1 VAAGLPAAAAD
12 SAVEVEVSA
21 VVDQAEVGDVAVR
34 TKEFLSKVD
43 HDRIVQA
50 IRKAESRTSGQIRIY
65 LQRGKLKGD
74 PLLSAQKRF
83 SQLGMHD
90 TKDRNA
96 VLIYVVP
103 RAHKFAVIG
112 DKAVH
117 EKCGDTLWQSVASKM
132 ADHFKAERFTDAI
145 VDAIQD
151 LGAVL
156 SEHFPHHAG
165 GQNELPDEIIEG

>member
-1 VAAGLPAAAAD
+1 VAAVSAAVA
-12 SAVEVEVSA
+12 EVSA
-21 VVDQAEVGDVAVR
+21 AVDQAEVGDVIVR

-43 HDRIVQA
+43 HDRVVRA
-50 IRKAESRTSGQIRIY
+50 IREAEARSSGEIRLY

-74 PLLSAQKRF
+74 PLISAQKRF

-96 VLIYVVP
+96 VLIYVAP

-117 EKCGDTLWQSVASKM
+117 EKCGDTLWQSVVSKM

-151 LGAVL
+151 LGTVL
-156 SEHFPHHAG
+156 SKHFPRHAD
-165 GQNELPDEIIEG
+165 GQNELPDTVIEG